1 MHLNKN
7 LIILHLT
14 VFIWGFTA
22 ILGQLISIA
31 ALELVWY
38 RMLIACISLLIYH
51 IWTKK
56 SLKIN
61 RKDLGKLIGIG
72 GIVALHWFFF
82 YHSIKTSTISVAL
95 VCLSSSALFTSLLSP
110 FYTKLKTSALDLI
123 IGLVI
128 IVGIILIFH
137 FETNYTSG
145 IIYGLLASLMA
156 SIFTILNEKAVK
168 KIEAA
173 SISFYEMLGGL
184 AFLSAY
190 MSLNPGAEQFQMQI
204 SNTDL
209 FYLIILGTICTAIA
223 YVFGVAVMKELSA
236 YTVVLTTNLEP
247 LYGIV
252 LAYLIFGSKE
262 LMSAGFYQG
271 AALILVA
278 VFSYPLIK
286 SRLQANQ
293 K

>member
-7 LIILHLT
+7 LFILHIT

-51 IWTKK
+51 ILTKK
-56 SLKIN
+56 SLKIGQ
-61 RKDLGKLIGIG
+61 KELGKLIGIG

-137 FETNYTSG
+137 FETNYTLG

-190 MSLNPGAEQFQMQI
+190 MSLNPSAEHFQMQL
-204 SNTDL
+204 SNSDL
-209 FYLIILGTICTAIA
+209 FYLIILGTVCTAIA
-223 YVFGVAVMKELSA
+223 YVLGVAVMKELSA

-271 AALILVA
+271 AALILLA

-286 SRLQANQ
+286 SKLEAN
-293 K
+293 KK

>member
-7 LIILHLT
+7 LFILHIT

-56 SLKIN
+56 SLKIGQ
-61 RKDLGKLIGIG
+61 KDLGKLIGIG

-137 FETNYTSG
+137 FETNYTLG

-156 SIFTILNEKAVK
+156 NIFTILNEKAVK

-190 MSLNPGAEQFQMQI
+190 MSLNPGAEHFQMQL
-204 SNTDL
+204 SNFDL
-209 FYLIILGTICTAIA
+209 FYLIILGTVCTAIA
-223 YVFGVAVMKELSA
+223 YVLGVAVMKELSA

-271 AALILVA
+271 AALILLA

-286 SRLQANQ
+286 SKLEAN
-293 K
+293 KK

>member
-1 MHLNKN
+1 
-7 LIILHLT
+7 
-14 VFIWGFTA
+14 
-22 ILGQLISIA
+22 
-31 ALELVWY
+31 
-38 RMLIACISLLIYH
+38 
-51 IWTKK
+51 
-56 SLKIN
+56 
-61 RKDLGKLIGIG
+61 
-72 GIVALHWFFF
+72 
-82 YHSIKTSTISVAL
+82 
-95 VCLSSSALFTSLLSP
+95 
-110 FYTKLKTSALDLI
+110 
-123 IGLVI
+123 
-128 IVGIILIFH
+128 
-137 FETNYTSG
+137 
-145 IIYGLLASLMA
+145 MA

-190 MSLNPGAEQFQMQI
+190 MSLNPGAEHFQMQI
-204 SNTDL
+204 SNADL
-209 FYLIILGTICTAIA
+209 FYLIILGTVCTAIA

-286 SRLQANQ
+286 SKLQANQ

>member
-128 IVGIILIFH
+128 ILGIILIFH

>member
-51 IWTKK
+51 VWTKK
-56 SLKIN
+56 SLKISQ
-61 RKDLGKLIGIG
+61 KDLGKLIGIG

-137 FETNYTSG
+137 FETNYTLG

-190 MSLNPGAEQFQMQI
+190 MSLNPGAEHFQMQL
-204 SNTDL
+204 SNFDL
-209 FYLIILGTICTAIA
+209 FYLIILGTVCTAIA
-223 YVFGVAVMKELSA
+223 YVLGVAVMKELSA

-271 AALILVA
+271 AALILLA

-286 SRLQANQ
+286 SKLEAN
-293 K
+293 KK

>member
-51 IWTKK
+51 VWTKK
-56 SLKIN
+56 SLKISQ
-61 RKDLGKLIGIG
+61 KDLGKLIGIG

-137 FETNYTSG
+137 FETNYTLG

-190 MSLNPGAEQFQMQI
+190 MLLNPSGEHFQMQL
-204 SNTDL
+204 SNADS
-209 FYLIILGTICTAIA
+209 FYLIILGTVCTAIA
-223 YVFGVAVMKELSA
+223 YVLGVAVMKELSA

-271 AALILVA
+271 ASLILVA

-286 SRLQANQ
+286 SRLQAKQ

>member
-1 MHLNKN
+1 
-7 LIILHLT
+7 
-14 VFIWGFTA
+14 
-22 ILGQLISIA
+22 
-31 ALELVWY
+31 
-38 RMLIACISLLIYH
+38 MLIACISLFIYH

-56 SLKIN
+56 SLKLAQ
-61 RKDLGKLIGIG
+61 KDLLKMLGIG

-95 VCLSSSALFTSLLSP
+95 VCLSSSALFTSFLSP
-110 FYTKLKTSALDLI
+110 FYTKQKTSALDLG
-123 IGLVI
+123 IGLI
-128 IVGIILIFH
+128 IIAGIILIFH
-137 FETNYTSG
+137 FETSYTTG

-156 SIFTILNEKAVK
+156 SLFTILNEKAVK
-168 KIEAA
+168 KIEPA

-184 AFLSAY
+184 VFLSTY
-190 MSLNPGAEQFQMQI
+190 MALNPRGEHFQMQI
-204 SNTDL
+204 SNSDL
-209 FYLIILGTICTAIA
+209 IYLLILGTICTAIA
-223 YVFGVAVMKELSA
+223 YVMGVAVMKELSA

-271 AALILVA
+271 AALILLA
-278 VFSYPLIK
+278 VFSYPFIK
-286 SRLQANQ
+286 SKLKAFQ

>member
-51 IWTKK
+51 LWTKK
-56 SLKIN
+56 SLKIS

-190 MSLNPGAEQFQMQI
+190 MSLNPGAEHFQMQI
-204 SNTDL
+204 SNADL
-209 FYLIILGTICTAIA
+209 FYLIILGTVCTAIA

-286 SRLQANQ
+286 SKLQANQ

>member
-1 MHLNKN
+1 LHLNKN
-7 LIILHLT
+7 LFILHIT

-56 SLKIN
+56 PLNIGQ
-61 RKDLGKLIGIG
+61 KDLGKLIGIG

-123 IGLVI
+123 IGLII

-190 MSLNPGAEQFQMQI
+190 MALNPSGEHFQMQL
-204 SNTDL
+204 SNSDS
-209 FYLIILGTICTAIA
+209 FYLIILGTVCTAIA
-223 YVFGVAVMKELSA
+223 YVLGVAVMKELSA

-262 LMSAGFYQG
+262 LMSSGFYQG
-271 AALILVA
+271 AALILLA

-286 SRLQANQ
+286 SKLEAN
-293 K
+293 KK

>member
-1 MHLNKN
+1 LHLNKN

>member
-95 VCLSSSALFTSLLSP
+95 VCISSSALFTSLLSP

-128 IVGIILIFH
+128 ILGIILIFH

>member
-1 MHLNKN
+1 LHLNKN
-7 LIILHLT
+7 LFILHIT

-56 SLKIN
+56 SLKIGQ
-61 RKDLGKLIGIG
+61 KDLGKLIGIG

-123 IGLVI
+123 IGLII

-137 FETNYTSG
+137 FETNYTLG

-190 MSLNPGAEQFQMQI
+190 MSLNPSGEHFQMQL
-204 SNTDL
+204 SNSDL
-209 FYLIILGTICTAIA
+209 FYLIILGTVCTAIA
-223 YVFGVAVMKELSA
+223 YVLGVAVMKELSA

-262 LMSAGFYQG
+262 LMSTGFYQG
-271 AALILVA
+271 AALILLA

-286 SRLQANQ
+286 SKLEAN
-293 K
+293 KK